1 MLDEMAH
8 HPLLH
13 VLRAPDEAQALS
25 LADWSVVLPAARR
38 TNLLSRVAC
47 LVDGARGISSLPDEV
62 AFHLESAMRI
72 GESNSRA
79 VRWEMRK
86 IQEALCQDG
95 IRFCLLKGAAYII
108 TGLPAGPGRLLSDI
122 DILVPRHELESAERA
137 LVRHGWMPT
146 KIDAYDQRY
155 YREWMHELPPLRH
168 LRRGTSIDVHHTIL
182 PPTARPRP
190 DVNRL
195 WRNAVPVPGTTDC
208 HVLGHAEMVLHSAT
222 HLFYEGDLR
231 TGLRDLADID
241 ALLRGFSVDPSFWS
255 ALADAALAH
264 QLVRPLSYAT
274 RLCSRLFDTPLPE
287 GWWERI
293 LRHGVPSE
301 ASLVCMSA
309 LFARCMATGLYGARE
324 VRLRAPAE
332 FAIYVRS
339 HYLRM
344 PLRLLV
350 PHLLRKQFRRDE
362 AGA

>member
-1 MLDEMAH
+1 MLDEMVQ

-25 LADWSVVLPAARR
+25 LADWSAVLPAARR
-38 TNLLSRVAC
+38 TNLLSRVAR
-47 LVDGARGISSLPDEV
+47 LVEGATGIGRLPDEV

-72 GESNSRA
+72 GESNERA
-79 VRWEMRK
+79 VRWEVRK
-86 IQEALCQDG
+86 IQEALRQDG
-95 IRFCLLKGAAYII
+95 IRFGLLKGAAYIV
-108 TGLPAGPGRLLSDI
+108 TGLPPGPGRLLSDV
-122 DILVPRHELESAERA
+122 DILVPRNELEIAERA

-182 PPTARPRP
+182 PPTARSRP
-190 DVNRL
+190 DVDRL
-195 WRNAVPVPGTTDC
+195 WRNAVPVSGIPDC
-208 HVLGHAEMVLHSAT
+208 HVLGPAEMVLHSAT

-241 ALLRGFSVDPSFWS
+241 ALLRGFSADPSFWP
-255 ALADAALAH
+255 ALADAAVAH
-264 QLVRPLSYAT
+264 QLARPLSYAL
-274 RLCSRLFDTPLPE
+274 RLCEQLFATPLPE
-287 GWWERI
+287 GWWVRI
-293 LRHGVPSE
+293 RRHGVPSD
-301 ASLVCMSA
+301 AGVTRMIA
-309 LFARCMATGLYGARE
+309 LFARCMATGLYGPRR
-324 VRLRAPAE
+324 VWLGAPAE

-362 AGA
+362 ATR